1 MLQYF
6 SAAVPYP
13 TYFPATSATFD
24 DFQFVRVN
32 LGEEPDVRDCTAGKY
47 GKSHDAVVPFIW
59 LHHAQYATPP
69 LEFPPPVFPT
79 RARAH
84 FHPCDINF
92 PPNDGGYLRSRLA

>member
-32 LGEEPDVRDCTAGKY
+32 LGGEPDVRDCTAGKY

-59 LHHAQYATPP
+59 LHHAQHATPP
-69 LEFPPPVFPT
+69 LEFPPPGFSDSC
-79 RARAH
+79 ARSL
-84 FHPCDINF
+84 P
-92 PPNDGGYLRSRLA
+92 SM